1 MVKQLLVSKGFTY
14 VEMLF
19 VLSIISILIFLQTQR
34 VTFDKN
40 ELNSANLKVNNL
52 IMQFNY
58 LKSKAIKDQQSIT
71 LLFNDFST
79 QIRVK

>member
-40 ELNSANLKVNNL
+40 ELSSANLKVNNL